1 MAFVGA
7 SKMMSSF
14 GALLAILLLLMSS
27 IMLATAAKPLG
38 RKLLQQGYGGPV
50 PDYGHRDPV
59 PVRPTGRYRRPD
71 PFPAYGH
78 RDPVPVRPIHYGPP

>member
-38 RKLLQQGYGGPV
+38 MHEV
-50 PDYGHRDPV
+50 AV
-59 PVRPTGRYRRPD
+59 S
-71 PFPAYGH
+71 F
-78 RDPVPVRPIHYGPP
+78 

>member
-38 RKLLQQGYGGPV
+38 RQLLQQAPSYGGPV
-50 PDYGHRDPV
+50 PVSPIGSYGVPAA
-59 PVRPTGRYRRPD
+59 PVRPRGRYGRPG
-71 PFPAYGH
+71 PGTN
-78 RDPVPVRPIHYGPP
+78 RP